1 MVCEGIDLATRIA
14 YGAVRHRVVTLRGE
28 LIEKS
33 GTMSGGGKPKTGGMS
48 NVIVQE
54 FSEDQINE
62 AQSKVDILSNEIAQ
76 IRQVRPTFEES
87 KKKNARI
94 LQDNQIKIQKAEIE
108 LNQFKLSMTQLDVR
122 YQNFAKDL
130 EKAS

>member
-1 MVCEGIDLATRIA
+1 
-14 YGAVRHRVVTLRGE
+14 
-28 LIEKS
+28 
-33 GTMSGGGKPKTGGMS
+33 MSGGGKPKTGGMS

-94 LQDNQIKIQKAEIE
+94 LQDNQITSLPEGVF
-108 LNQFKLSMTQLDVR
+108 NGLSSL
-122 YQNFAKDL
+122 YSL
-130 EKAS
+130 

>member
-1 MVCEGIDLATRIA
+1 
-14 YGAVRHRVVTLRGE
+14 
-28 LIEKS
+28 
-33 GTMSGGGKPKTGGMS
+33 
-48 NVIVQE
+48 VQE

-130 EKAS
+130 EKASQDEERLAALLQEID